1 MDDYLQLRSIMVKY
15 RKYSYIFIL
24 LLVLSSCELLK
35 PHKEVV
41 PTAVKEEKKVK
52 KKPVWVAKEYDY
64 RPSRTLHSDL
74 LHTKL
79 NVTPDWTK
87 KELQGEAT
95 LRFTPYFYPQKSLVL
110 DAKSFEIK
118 KVSLSN
124 GKDLVYRYDS
134 LQLFISLDK
143 EYTRNDTF
151 EIEISY
157 VAKPYQLYLQGH
169 KNPVY
174 TKEHGLYF
182 INPTGKENKPQQL
195 WTQGE
200 PEFNSCWFPTI
211 DSPNEKTTQEIY
223 ITVAEKYKTLSNGAL
238 IYSRDN
244 GDGSRTDYWKQSIPH
259 APYLFM
265 MAVGDYAVVEG
276 EWRQIPLYYYVEP
289 QYASLAKD
297 IYVRTPQMLDFYS
310 KRFGIPY
317 PWEKYAQVTVR
328 DFMWGGME
336 NTSATVYIDR
346 IQLDKRER
354 LDKNYE
360 ALLVHE
366 LAHHWFGD
374 YLTAESWANLPLN
387 ESFATYSEYL
397 WFEGAYDKDRAD
409 EHLLSDLDGYLR
421 ESKRKQERIIRYRHS
436 TNLAEMFDA
445 HSYNKGGVVLHQLRQ
460 LVGDDAFFIALKKY
474 LQQYALKAV
483 EIHNLRLVFEEVTG
497 QDLQWFF
504 DQWFLSPGHPNLL
517 IEHHFSDSLG
527 LVLNIEQRQDTAYTP
542 LYRIPTKLAYW
553 DATGRKETEIIINK
567 KYQKFVIKMD
577 GAPKAVQLGSD
588 NLLLAELAH
597 NKSPEEL
604 IYQATHASSYL
615 EIHSALKAMGR
626 LDSAQLSNHNTQIA
640 HVLQQKLKHQN
651 KALRLMV
658 LNISYKLN
666 SSLTHDFYQEWQQ
679 LAQNDTDAGIRKT
692 AYNYIIK
699 HKEGQLPNSFLT
711 QGLKDRSYQVASVC
725 LKALLK
731 KEGHAYAKAYE
742 TGTHFPIAKVLAEY
756 YVQDSI
762 PKKLIWFV
770 ERLSSH
776 DWVYSY
782 NFMNLTKKYL
792 LIHWD
797 NIPLAQK
804 TKALDVIE
812 HMAITHEIPH
822 IKRTAYDLL
831 FAMKDK
837 EGIKSRLDAIEQK
850 EHNIDII
857 AYHRNKKEKSEKK
870 SNK

>member
-1 MDDYLQLRSIMVKY
+1 MVKL
-15 RKYSYIFIL
+15 RKYSCFFIL
-24 LLVLSSCELLK
+24 LGVLCSCELLK
-35 PHKEVV
+35 PQKEV
-41 PTAVKEEKKVK
+41 PTAVVKEEKKVK
-52 KKPVWVAKEYDY
+52 RKPHWVAKEYDY

-79 NVTPDWTK
+79 DVTPIWEQ

-95 LRFTPYFYPQKSLVL
+95 LRFTPYFYPQKNLVL

-118 KVSLSN
+118 KVSLSS
-124 GKDLVYRYDS
+124 GKDLTYRYDS
-134 LQLFISLDK
+134 LQLFITLDK

-157 VAKPYQLYLQGH
+157 VAKPYELYLQGH

-174 TKEHGLYF
+174 SKEHGLYF

-223 ITVAEKYKTLSNGAL
+223 ITVAEEYKTLSNGAL

-265 MAVGDYAVVEG
+265 MAVGDYAVVEDK
-276 EWRQIPLYYYVEP
+276 WRQIPLYYYVEP
-289 QYASLAKD
+289 QYAPLAKD
-297 IYVRTPQMLDFYS
+297 IYAHTPKMLDFYS
-310 KRFGIPY
+310 QRFGIPY

-336 NTSATVYIDR
+336 NTSATVYIER
-346 IQLDKRER
+346 IQLDERER

-387 ESFATYSEYL
+387 ESFATYAEYL
-397 WFEGAYDKDRAD
+397 WFEGAYHKDKAD
-409 EHLLSDLDGYLR
+409 EHLLGDLDGYLR

-436 TNLAEMFDA
+436 INLAEMFDA

-553 DATGRKETEIIINK
+553 DATGRKEAEILIHK
-567 KYQKFVIKMD
+567 KYQKYVVKMKD
-577 GAPKAVQLGSD
+577 APKALQLGGD
-588 NLLLAELAH
+588 NLLLAQLEH
-597 NKSPEEL
+597 SKSPEEL
-604 IYQATHASSYL
+604 IYQSTHAKSFL
-615 EIHSALKAMGR
+615 EVNSALKAIGV
-626 LDSAQLSNHNTQIA
+626 LDSAQLSHYNAQIGR
-640 HVLQQKLKHQN
+640 VFLQTLKHPN
-651 KALRLMV
+651 KALRLLT
-658 LNISYKLN
+658 LNISHKLN
-666 SSLTHDFYQEWQQ
+666 SSLSHDFSQEWQQ
-679 LAQNDTDAGIRKT
+679 LAQNDMDAGIRRV
-692 AYNYIIK
+692 AYGYVIK

-711 QGLKDRSYQVASVC
+711 KGLKDSSYHVAAVC

-731 KEGHAYAKAYE
+731 KEGRAYSKAYE
-742 TGTHFPIAKVLAEY
+742 KETHFPIAKVLGEY
-756 YVQDSI
+756 YLEDSI
-762 PKKLIWFV
+762 PHKLAWFV

-782 NFMNLTKKYL
+782 HFMYLTKKYL

-797 NIPLAQK
+797 KIAQAEK
-804 TKALDVIE
+804 TNALDIVE
-812 HMAITHEIPH
+812 HMATTHELPH

-831 FAMKDK
+831 FALKDK
-837 EGIKSRLDAIEQK
+837 EGIESRLDAIEQK
-850 EHNIDII
+850 EHNIEII
-857 AYHRNKKEKSEKK
+857 EYYRDKKEKSKKK
-870 SNK
+870 SD